1 MEYETL
7 QKFFHCAVRV
17 TMGPKGR
24 MCGVKTY
31 FMRMIMHNYSDPVD
45 IQVLTKLA
53 EAISTDRG
61 SSYATWCCPHM
72 STKPISRLLLW
83 IKLR

>member
-1 MEYETL
+1 MLIDQILTG
-7 QKFFHCAVRV
+7 A
-17 TMGPKGR
+17 
-24 MCGVKTY
+24 KTY

-61 SSYATWCCPHM
+61 SSYAIWCCPHM
-72 STKPISRLLLW
+72 SMKPISRLLLW